1 MKQVNFSHSG
11 GFPLE
16 QETLERL
23 QTAYRSELFE
33 ALKSHL
39 SINTDKDYIVAPATN
54 EKQGWAIIHPKDNTG
69 AKTLE
74 GILYPILKGTPTG
87 FLKTTRTGTN
97 LVYGTGVSQT
107 AYFDYEAIYISQANY
122 ESRPTSPQITDALAV
137 HYYDLKDFKVVKDI
151 ESYLPIDGSKAMQGD
166 LDLGSYKLS
175 KLDTKEALAA
185 NVRAIDF
192 RLGSASKR
200 GLTHSDP
207 LGRALADSSTL
218 SATSLSLNYGS
229 DWDNTN
235 IGGKVYLDNIKSAGS
250 VGSLLVL
257 DNSNQVVKSNTLIES
272 LIKRITDLE
281 EKPATTVPIGMIA
294 IWGKPAPFPEGWEEY
309 VPLIGRMPVGLDLAD
324 PDFKTLGA
332 TGGNKDKKL
341 IIDELPIVSPIN
353 GSGIKKGGKWGG
365 TNGLTLG
372 DSADGD
378 YAPGQFIK
386 PFGGDKPF
394 SILNPY
400 RVVHFIEYTG
410 KSSDTIKPI
419 SPTNLTA
426 SNIGTTSLT
435 LNWTASTD
443 DVGVTNYLIY
453 KDNVLLKTI
462 GNILSYSVIGLSKGI
477 SYNFS
482 VIAKDAA
489 GNLSIP
495 ATVIATTIATDLTAP
510 TVPAYFSCFTTGQGN
525 IGLQWGTSIDDDS
538 PITYELSRKIDNG
551 SFIVFKTTT
560 DTYHYELGSPG
571 TTYSY
576 KVRAIDP
583 SGNASDYKEAT
594 ITLSSTGGSCFDI
607 ESLVTM
613 ASGQSKKLKNVM
625 VGDKLQGFSF
635 PNEIDESKGDY
646 MLWSGKLAEAS
657 KAEVIVVNKRTNIQP
672 NYYEIKT
679 EDTLIKVTGEHPLL
693 ITEDGENVKWVCTK
707 NVLENMCLID
717 KTGKSQS
724 IESILFKEE
733 PLEVALLDVE
743 SVDNYIISG
752 IVAHNK
758 EIEQMPE

>member
-39 SINTDKDYIVAPATN
+39 SINTDKDYIVTPATN
-54 EKQGWAIIHPKDNTG
+54 EKQGWAIIHPKDSTG

-151 ESYLPIDGSKAMQGD
+151 ESVEADINLINQSYLPINGSKAMQGD

-192 RLGSASKR
+192 KLGSASKR

-218 SATSLSLNYGS
+218 SATSLTLNYGS

-235 IGGKVYLDNIKSAGS
+235 IGGKVYLDNVKSAGS

-281 EKPATTVPIGMIA
+281 EKPAKSLPIGMIA

-309 VPLIGRMPVGLDLAD
+309 VPLRGRMPVGFDSTQLEFNNWTQSDG
-324 PDFKTLGA
+324 GA
-332 TGGNKDKKL
+332 KIKVLTVDEMPEHDHNLVYYREDGIGMQDK
-341 IIDELPIVSPIN
+341 PMMS
-353 GSGIKKGGKWGG
+353 
-365 TNGLTLG
+365 NGLTLNIANKKTG
-372 DSADGD
+372 LTGK
-378 YAPGQFIK
+378 GL
-386 PFGGDKPF
+386 PF

-410 KSSDTIKPI
+410 KSSDTTKPS
-419 SPTNLTA
+419 SPTNLKA
-426 SNIGTTSLT
+426 SNIDTKSLT
-435 LNWTASTD
+435 LTWTASTD

-453 KDNVLLKTI
+453 KDNVLLENV
-462 GNILSYSVIGLSKGI
+462 GNILSYSVTGLSTGT

-482 VIAKDAA
+482 VIARDAA
-489 GNLSIP
+489 GNLSP
-495 ATVIATTIATDLTAP
+495 AATVIAATVVAP
-510 TVPAYFSCFTTGQGN
+510 IVNPTLPILQYAYYGGENMT
-525 IGLQWGTSIDDDS
+525 LQWPNYIDSGD
-538 PITYELSRKIDNG
+538 ITYELYRSING
-551 SFIVFKTTT
+551 G
-560 DTYHYELGSPG
+560 GSMLLQTSTNTFYYDKLSNG
-571 TTYSY
+571 LTYSY
-576 KVRAIDP
+576 QIRINSNGYT
-583 SGNASDYKEAT
+583 SGYSNT
-594 ITLSSTGGSCFDI
+594 
-607 ESLVTM
+607 VT
-613 ASGQSKKLKNVM
+613 
-625 VGDKLQGFSF
+625 
-635 PNEIDESKGDY
+635 
-646 MLWSGKLAEAS
+646 
-657 KAEVIVVNKRTNIQP
+657 
-672 NYYEIKT
+672 
-679 EDTLIKVTGEHPLL
+679 VTGR
-693 ITEDGENVKWVCTK
+693 
-707 NVLENMCLID
+707 
-717 KTGKSQS
+717 S
-724 IESILFKEE
+724 
-733 PLEVALLDVE
+733 
-743 SVDNYIISG
+743 
-752 IVAHNK
+752 
-758 EIEQMPE
+758 

>member
-39 SINTDKDYIVAPATN
+39 SINTDKDYIVTPATN
-54 EKQGWAIIHPKDNTG
+54 EKQGWAIIHPKDSTG

-175 KLDTKEALAA
+175 KLDTKEALSA
-185 NVRAIDF
+185 NVRAVDL

-200 GLTHSDP
+200 GLNHSDP

-309 VPLIGRMPVGLDLAD
+309 MPLSGRMPVGLDITD
-324 PDFKTLGA
+324 SDFKTLGA
-332 TGGNKDKKL
+332 IGGNKSKKL
-341 IIDELPIVSPIN
+341 QVSEMPSHSHAFTSDN
-353 GSGIKKGGKWGG
+353 
-365 TNGLTLG
+365 NLL
-372 DSADGD
+372 ADGLRFGSNEG
-378 YAPGQFIK
+378 YQTGSKNQTTGST
-386 PFGGDKPF
+386 GGDMPF
-394 SILNPY
+394 SIMNPY

-410 KSSDTIKPI
+410 KPSDTIKPI

-426 SNIGTTSLT
+426 SNIGTTSLI

-453 KDNVLLKTI
+453 KDNVLLETI
-462 GNILSYSVIGLSKGI
+462 GNILSYSVTGLSKGT

-551 SFIVFKTTT
+551 PFIVLKTTT
-560 DTYHYELGSPG
+560 DTYHYELGSPD

-613 ASGQSKKLKNVM
+613 ASGQSKKLKNVI

-635 PNEIDESKGDY
+635 PNEIDEAKDDY
-646 MLWSGKLAEAS
+646 MLWSRKLAEAS
-657 KAEVIVVNKRTNIQP
+657 KTEVIVVNKITSIQP

-707 NVLENMCLID
+707 NVLENMYLID
-717 KTGKSQS
+717 KTGKSKS
-724 IESILFKEE
+724 IESIFFKEE
-733 PLEVALLDVE
+733 SLEVALLDVE
-743 SVDNYIISG
+743 SEDNYIISG

-758 EIEQMPE
+758 EIEQMPA

>member
-151 ESYLPIDGSKAMQGD
+151 EAIEAMIQAIETSINQIDLSYLPINGSKAMQGD

-218 SATSLSLNYGS
+218 SATSLTLNYGS

-235 IGGKVYLDNIKSAGS
+235 IGGKVYLDNVKSAGS

-257 DNSNQVVKSNTLIES
+257 DNSNQVIKSDTLIES
-272 LIKRITDLE
+272 LIDRITVLE
-281 EKPATTVPIGMIA
+281 KTVLPIGMIA

-309 VPLIGRMPVGLDLAD
+309 VPLRGRMPVGIDIYD
-324 PDFKTLGA
+324 PDFRTLGNA
-332 TGGNKDKKL
+332 GGNKNKKL
-341 IIDELPIVSPIN
+341 EVSEMPSHSHGFVSDN
-353 GSGIKKGGKWGG
+353 
-365 TNGLTLG
+365 NNL
-372 DSADGD
+372 ADGLRFGAND
-378 YAPGQFIK
+378 GYETGLKDQTTEFT
-386 PFGGDKPF
+386 GGDMPF
-394 SILNPY
+394 SIMNPY

-410 KSSDTIKPI
+410 RPKDTTAPTT
-419 SPTNLTA
+419 PTNLWVEHV
-426 SNIGTTSLT
+426 G
-435 LNWTASTD
+435 STHVDLAWMPSID
-443 DVGVTNYLIY
+443 DRVVTNYLVY
-453 KDNVLLKTI
+453 KNEVLVAI
-462 GNILSYSVIGLSKGI
+462 VDDAPFCSVYGLSRSS
-477 SYNFS
+477 SYDFYI
-482 VIAKDAA
+482 VAQDAA
-489 GNLSIP
+489 GNLSDP
-495 ATVIATTIATDLTAP
+495 
-510 TVPAYFSCFTTGQGN
+510 SN
-525 IGLQWGTSIDDDS
+525 I
-538 PITYELSRKIDNG
+538 
-551 SFIVFKTTT
+551 
-560 DTYHYELGSPG
+560 
-571 TTYSY
+571 
-576 KVRAIDP
+576 VRA
-583 SGNASDYKEAT
+583 
-594 ITLSSTGGSCFDI
+594 
-607 ESLVTM
+607 
-613 ASGQSKKLKNVM
+613 
-625 VGDKLQGFSF
+625 
-635 PNEIDESKGDY
+635 
-646 MLWSGKLAEAS
+646 
-657 KAEVIVVNKRTNIQP
+657 
-672 NYYEIKT
+672 KT
-679 EDTLIKVTGEHPLL
+679 H
-693 ITEDGENVKWVCTK
+693 
-707 NVLENMCLID
+707 
-717 KTGKSQS
+717 
-724 IESILFKEE
+724 LF
-733 PLEVALLDVE
+733 
-743 SVDNYIISG
+743 
-752 IVAHNK
+752 
-758 EIEQMPE
+758 